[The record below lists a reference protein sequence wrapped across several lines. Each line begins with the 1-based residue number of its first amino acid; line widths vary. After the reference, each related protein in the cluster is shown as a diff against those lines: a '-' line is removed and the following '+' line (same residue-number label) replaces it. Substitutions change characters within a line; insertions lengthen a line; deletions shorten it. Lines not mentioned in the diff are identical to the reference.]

1 MIIEAKFLPITPSVI
16 PENFFLNIKELL
28 KKSNFLIYRV
38 EENLFSI
45 EHWEATKRIYEDNN
59 GFIIL
64 HSNLRKYVP
73 QENNIHLTSKH
84 LMESD
89 KKNVLF
95 AGASC
100 HNENEVKK
108 ALELDL
114 DYILIS
120 PIKKLPNKNSP
131 LGWERFS
138 KLASLF
144 PGPSFALGGMNLN
157 DLNEAKL
164 YGAQGIAGI
173 RSFFNLQND

>member
-38 EENLFSI
+38 NEDHFSI

-59 GFIIL
+59 AVIIL
-64 HSNLRKYVP
+64 HSNLRKYIP

-89 KKNVLF
+89 KKISLF

-120 PIKKLPNKNSP
+120 PIKKLPNKNSS
-131 LGWERFS
+131 LGWVRFS
-138 KLASLF
+138 KLAGLF

-157 DLNEAKL
+157 DLNEAKI
-164 YGAQGIAGI
+164 YGAQGISGI